1 MTSAEDIEDLRN
13 FFSGYFHQD
22 WPDEAADPAEV
33 ISQYLAE
40 GWSAEELYRLADE
53 IRRFA
58 DGYTNDDELE
68 HALYSELGSYYV
80 PSADKIPARAW
91 LQDLVATLT
100 EAAGRAA
107 SADS

>member
-1 MTSAEDIEDLRN
+1 MTSPEDIEDLRN

-33 ISQYLAE
+33 ISLYLAE
-40 GWSAEELYRLADE
+40 GWSAGELRRLVDE

-58 DGYTNDDELE
+58 DSYTEDDELE
-68 HALYSELGSYYV
+68 HALFTELGSYYV
-80 PSADKIPARAW
+80 PSADKIPARVW
-91 LQDLVATLT
+91 LHDLAATLT

-107 SADS
+107 AADS